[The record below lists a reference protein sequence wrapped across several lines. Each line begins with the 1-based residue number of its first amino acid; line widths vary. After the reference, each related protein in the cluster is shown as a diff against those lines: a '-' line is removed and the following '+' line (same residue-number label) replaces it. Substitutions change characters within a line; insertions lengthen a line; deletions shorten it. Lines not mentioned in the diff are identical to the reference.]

1 MCPSS
6 APNSTRCPVRAS
18 CATEIRGRSTPAIWN
33 RREQARPSGVRK
45 AASCWPRFGRREP
58 LAARYRPPARCMG
71 DSSTRPGSSPG
82 GATVSSA
89 PLSTTAVTARQPS
102 LAWSRLQS
110 RGPPVP
116 PSTVSEPRPAPAGR
130 RTPST
135 DPAVDG
141 LRQPRRGREERGH
154 TPPAFAPQFWAG
166 IVALVLGQKSPRVR
180 GTGAGARPAPCWHP
194 CPPQP
199 ADRQALRPLDQP
211 EEQGRPK
218 GAGMGAGSP

>member
-1 MCPSS
+1 MRWPLGTWTMCPSS

-45 AASCWPRFGRREP
+45 AASCWPRFGKREP
-58 LAARYRPPARCMG
+58 FAARYRPPARCMG

-116 PSTVSEPRPAPAGR
+116 PSTVSEPRPAPASR
-130 RTPST
+130 RAPST

-141 LRQPRRGREERGH
+141 LRQPRRVREERGH
-154 TPPAFAPQFWAG
+154 APPA
-166 IVALVLGQKSPRVR
+166 VLGQKSPRVR

-194 CPPQP
+194 WPPQP
-199 ADRQALRPLDQP
+199 AARQARRPLDQP

-218 GAGMGAGSP
+218 WAEVGVGSP